1 MIKKNPQKKKKEK
14 FTSLYLSTLSKFLD
28 DWKRIYF
35 FFGLLHS
42 FIFNTVDGV
51 WTAWERW
58 GPCACAGG
66 GGSRTRRRMCDN
78 PAPQYDGK
86 NCAGSDVETDTTCS
100 PSAGCRCKYL
110 SFTTLLLWMFS
121 RVIAIFVIKEE
132 VPRFEGYYSCWINT
146 SSTRGRFPMPRTLL
160 H

>member
-1 MIKKNPQKKKKEK
+1 MKKEK
-14 FTSLYLSTLSKFLD
+14 FTSLYLVSTPSKFLD

-35 FFGLLHS
+35 CLWPLTF
-42 FIFNTVDGV
+42 TVDGV

-110 SFTTLLLWMFS
+110 
-121 RVIAIFVIKEE
+121 
-132 VPRFEGYYSCWINT
+132 
-146 SSTRGRFPMPRTLL
+146 
-160 H
+160 

>member
-14 FTSLYLSTLSKFLD
+14 FTSLYLSNLSKFLD

-110 SFTTLLLWMFS
+110 
-121 RVIAIFVIKEE
+121 
-132 VPRFEGYYSCWINT
+132 
-146 SSTRGRFPMPRTLL
+146 
-160 H
+160 